1 MTRTHH
7 AQQSRP
13 NPWGRASAL
22 YLMFWGA
29 LSIHPSFADS
39 GDASPAGDCGRSPEV
54 VPQFTLEDVNPNSA
68 TYGQD
73 ISSDDIRGQFMV
85 VYWAVAT

>member
-1 MTRTHH
+1 
-7 AQQSRP
+7 
-13 NPWGRASAL
+13 
-22 YLMFWGA
+22 MFWGA
-29 LSIHPSFADS
+29 LWSHPTFADS
-39 GDASPAGDCGRSPEV
+39 GEPSPTGDCGRSPEV

-73 ISSDDIRGQFMV
+73 ISSEDILGQFMV